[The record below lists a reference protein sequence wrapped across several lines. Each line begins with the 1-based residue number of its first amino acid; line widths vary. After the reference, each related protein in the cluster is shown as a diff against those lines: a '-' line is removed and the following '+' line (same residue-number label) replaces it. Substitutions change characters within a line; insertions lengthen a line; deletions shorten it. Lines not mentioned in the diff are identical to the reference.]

1 MESHLDIK
9 RAGATF
15 LLSRNQIFSNS
26 LETMRRVFHRWLA
39 AARSRHQR
47 RVLLRDKELRFD
59 RAAVQVAWDKWREK
73 YIREKLRPI
82 VGFYVIRGSSW
93 LTLC

>member
-9 RAGATF
+9 RAGAIF
-15 LLSRNQIFSNS
+15 LLSRDHLFSNP
-26 LETMRRVFHRWLA
+26 LETMRRIFHRWLS

-47 RVLLRDKELRFD
+47 RTLLREKELRFD
-59 RAAVQVAWDKWREK
+59 RVAVQVAWDKWRDK
-73 YIREKLRPI
+73 YIHEKLRPI
-82 VGFYVIRGSSW
+82 VGFHSIRSSSW